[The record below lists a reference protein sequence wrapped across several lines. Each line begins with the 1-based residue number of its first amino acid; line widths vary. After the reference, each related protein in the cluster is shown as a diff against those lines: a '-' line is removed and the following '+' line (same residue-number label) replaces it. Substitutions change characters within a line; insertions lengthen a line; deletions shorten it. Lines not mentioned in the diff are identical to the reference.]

1 MAPSHAARYLT
12 VRYDEAPAATLIE
25 DRGIPQ
31 LPDLV
36 EATDARLASV
46 GKPYKIKL
54 WQAAV
59 AAEILAGRDVVVK
72 AQTGS
77 GKSLCYQ
84 ALAIMHPEEC
94 ILVICPL
101 LALMAD
107 QVRSAQSLGIKAVQ
121 LTADTMR
128 EDPNLLK
135 KVRDGEY
142 TMVLIAAEFTAT
154 EA

>member
-12 VRYDEAPAATLIE
+12 VRYDEAPAAKLIE

-59 AAEILAGRDVVVK
+59 GAEILAGRDVVVK

-107 QVRSAQSLGIKAVQ
+107 QVRSAQSLGINAVQ
-121 LTADTMR
+121 LSADTMR
-128 EDPNLLK
+128 EDPNLLN
-135 KVRDGEY
+135 KVRDGGY